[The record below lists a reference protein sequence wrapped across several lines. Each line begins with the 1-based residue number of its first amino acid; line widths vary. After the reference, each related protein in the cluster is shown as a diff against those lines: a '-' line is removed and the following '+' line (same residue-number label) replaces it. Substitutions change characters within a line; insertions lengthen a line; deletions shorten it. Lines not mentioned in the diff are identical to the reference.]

1 MTQSRRSFLGAAA
14 SLATAAWGARALAQS
29 QGQSPRMPMPID
41 SLPQSIGGPMPRRT
55 VTAEDRLKMNQEQIK
70 KNMTR
75 LKEAVEGLEKE
86 FASNNTTTVLSMSA
100 VRKTEE
106 IEKLAR
112 EIRELV
118 RG

>member
-1 MTQSRRSFLGAAA
+1 
-14 SLATAAWGARALAQS
+14 
-29 QGQSPRMPMPID
+29 
-41 SLPQSIGGPMPRRT
+41 MPRRT
-55 VTAEDRLKMNQEQIK
+55 LTDDERMKMNQEQIK

-75 LKEAVEGLEKE
+75 LKEAVEALEKE
-86 FASNNTTTVLSMSA
+86 FAANNTTTVLSMAA

-112 EIRELV
+112 DIRTLV